1 MNLDFLTIDIG
12 SIIFNL
18 ANTLILFLV
27 IKHFLFKP
35 VNDIIEQRK
44 HDVEETYSLA
54 DEALENARQSEK
66 KYNDLIGN
74 AREESAKII
83 KNASETA
90 NRRSEEIISEAKS
103 NADMIIKKA
112 NSEIEVG
119 YFEHFL
125 RDYLNL
131 HAERAMAVFEPL
143 KVTLTNFPDG
153 NEEENF
159 EINPNDEA
167 AGTRKITVSKH
178 IYIDQEDF

>member
-112 NSEIEVG
+112 NSEIEREKANARSAV
-119 YFEHFL
+119 
-125 RDYLNL
+125 RDEVSDLAVMV
-131 HAERAMAVFEPL
+131 AE
-143 KVTLTNFPDG
+143 KVIDK
-153 NEEENF
+153 
-159 EINPNDEA
+159 EINSDDHRRFIDEFIENVGENND
-167 AGTRKITVSKH
+167 
-178 IYIDQEDF
+178 

>member
-35 VNDIIEQRK
+35 VNDIIEQRRR
-44 HDVEETYSLA
+44 DVEETYSKA
-54 DEALENARQSEK
+54 DEALESARESEK

-83 KNASETA
+83 KTASETA

-103 NADMIIKKA
+103 NANMIIQKA
-112 NSEIEVG
+112 NSEIEREKANARLEVRN
-119 YFEHFL
+119 EVSDL
-125 RDYLNL
+125 AVLV
-131 HAERAMAVFEPL
+131 AE
-143 KVTLTNFPDG
+143 KVIDK
-153 NEEENF
+153 
-159 EINPNDEA
+159 EINSDDHRRFIDEFIENVGENND
-167 AGTRKITVSKH
+167 
-178 IYIDQEDF
+178 

>member
-83 KNASETA
+83 KKASETA

-103 NADMIIKKA
+103 NADMIIRKA
-112 NSEIEVG
+112 NSEIEREKANARSAV
-119 YFEHFL
+119 
-125 RDYLNL
+125 RDEVSDLAVMV
-131 HAERAMAVFEPL
+131 AE
-143 KVTLTNFPDG
+143 KVIDK
-153 NEEENF
+153 
-159 EINPNDEA
+159 EINSDDHRRFIDEFIENVGENND
-167 AGTRKITVSKH
+167 
-178 IYIDQEDF
+178 

>member
-103 NADMIIKKA
+103 NADMIIRKA
-112 NSEIEVG
+112 NSEIEREKANARSAV
-119 YFEHFL
+119 
-125 RDYLNL
+125 RDEVSDLAVMV
-131 HAERAMAVFEPL
+131 AE
-143 KVTLTNFPDG
+143 KVIDK
-153 NEEENF
+153 
-159 EINPNDEA
+159 EINSDDHRRFIDEFIENVGENND
-167 AGTRKITVSKH
+167 
-178 IYIDQEDF
+178 